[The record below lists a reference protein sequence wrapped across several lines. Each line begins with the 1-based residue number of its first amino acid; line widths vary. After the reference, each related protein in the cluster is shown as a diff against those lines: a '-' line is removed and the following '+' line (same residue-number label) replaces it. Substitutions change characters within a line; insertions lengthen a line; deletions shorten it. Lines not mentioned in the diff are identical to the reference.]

1 MELVNSVNK
10 NQMDEKIHEMS
21 GAPLKMGCI
30 HTDHTVYGKF
40 PIFFLDKFHHCQL
53 INVQQLGNP
62 EIREI
67 ASIK

>member
-1 MELVNSVNK
+1 MELELVNSVNK

-40 PIFFLDKFHHCQL
+40 PIVSL
-53 INVQQLGNP
+53 ISF
-62 EIREI
+62 II
-67 ASIK
+67 ANL